1 MATERINSK
10 VYYRHECEPR
20 RYVLMSIKPIYCN
33 RIIAGDKIFE
43 YRKSIFKDFP
53 KRIYIYS
60 SYPQS
65 RIIASFE
72 PQYIFVS
79 TPDLVWAI
87 TSLFGGITVESFADY
102 FSGKDAAFAIRIGN
116 VHEFTRPVSL
126 SDLDPKIKAP
136 QNFCYLNEQQVSQIE
151 KLSKWF

>member
-1 MATERINSK
+1 MATERLNFK

-33 RIIAGDKIFE
+33 RIIAGDKLYE
-43 YRKSIFKDFP
+43 YRKSIFLDFP

-60 SYPQS
+60 SFPVR

-72 PQYIFVS
+72 PIYIINS
-79 TPDLVWAI
+79 TPGLIWAH
-87 TSLFGGITVESFADY
+87 TFQSGGITAESFDDY
-102 FSGKDAAFAIRIGN
+102 FSGKDAAFAIRIGI
-116 VHEFTRPVSL
+116 VHKFTRPVSL
-126 SDLDPKIKAP
+126 SELVPGIKAP